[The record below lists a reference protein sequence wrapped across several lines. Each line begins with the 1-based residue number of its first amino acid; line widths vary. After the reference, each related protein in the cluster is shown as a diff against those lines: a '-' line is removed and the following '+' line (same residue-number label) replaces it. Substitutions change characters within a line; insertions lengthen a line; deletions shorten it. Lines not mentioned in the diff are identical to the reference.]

1 MKKSS
6 LFSLIIS
13 GIFLQVS
20 VSAQPW
26 MKPSI
31 TSVRKEVQKPNFYN
45 VQEKFN
51 NYWKD
56 REVSMKEAEN
66 AEEGGYEQF
75 KRWEWFMKQ
84 RTFPSGQFPQPDI
97 LFREYKRYQQ
107 THPVANLRTASPN
120 WSFIGPAVVPGG
132 GGGAGRVNVIRFD
145 PNNSQNIFAGAASGG
160 LWKSTDG
167 GLSWSSNTD
176 LLPAL
181 SIADMAINPRN
192 TDTMYIAT
200 GDGYGYEY
208 LNDFW
213 GGTYSA
219 GVLMSVDGGVTWN
232 STGLSYSQSQTDI
245 IQRIVV
251 SPIHPE
257 IVMIATRNGIFRSD
271 DGGATWSLVQS
282 GHYYDIE
289 FNTANADV
297 VYSTDNS
304 SLYRSLDG
312 GQTWS
317 QLYQGLCTGRIS
329 IATTAANDNVI
340 YALCETGTFYRS
352 NDGGLSFTQ
361 PGSPQTTFY
370 GYYDCV
376 LAASQVD
383 ENTIYCGGLGIS
395 KSNDGGNSWQSAAN
409 NGGGGDYVHADN
421 HFLDF
426 LPGSNTT
433 IFSGNDGGVFKTDDA
448 GSSWT
453 DLSNSLGIKQYY
465 RMGQSSTDPYLI
477 YAGAQD
483 NGTDRLKNGV
493 WEQVSGADGMEC
505 LVDYTNDDVV
515 YVSSQNGYVQRSTD
529 GGASFNFIAP
539 GGGAWVTPFI
549 IDPVDPQT
557 LYGGFFDLQ
566 KTTDGGSTWNSIT
579 SNATFNGDV
588 IAIAISRSNTNVL
601 YAASLGAIF
610 RTDNGGVSWTDIS
623 PGLPVNSVGITYIA
637 VCDTNPQKVWVT
649 FTGYSN
655 GEKVYMSTDGGANW
669 NNISGSLPNIPVNC
683 VVYQNQSDDVLY
695 IGTDFGV
702 FYRDSAAVDW
712 IPYNGGLPNVIVSE
726 LEIQYS
732 AGKLRAATYGR
743 GIWEADLN
751 GAVPILLDAGI
762 SQILSPS
769 GTSCDSVQI
778 PQFKIRNYGSDTLFT
793 ANVYYQ
799 IDGGAIQ
806 LYVWTGVLSRGDEDL
821 ITLPAQTFSGGNH
834 VFSVYTSDPNGGTDQ
849 YTFNDIRSISFTM
862 NTNQFPI
869 PFTEDFQAVLLPPA
883 NWTLNDPSGLL
894 QLDNTTGGFGLS
906 STSIFANFFYTSSG
920 SVGALS
926 TPQFDLS
933 SALAPAILSF
943 NLAYAP
949 YGTGFEDSLVIS
961 VSTDC
966 GNTFNRIY
974 EKGPLDIATTTT
986 NSNVFVPG
994 ASEWRRDSID
1004 ISSLIGNSGVLFR
1017 FDAISGY
1024 GNNLYL
1030 DDINVSD
1037 ASTGVNSPVLSDKV
1051 MVYPNP
1057 VTDVLKIAFN
1067 ASSGNNYF
1075 VRITDVTGR
1084 QVMIK
1089 EVRSSSGLI
1098 NTSLDLS
1105 GLDAGMYQYSIIKNN
1120 SVQHSGKIVKS

>member
-317 QLYQGLCTGRIS
+317 QLYQGICTGRIS

-539 GGGAWVTPFI
+539 GRRCMG
-549 IDPVDPQT
+549 DP
-557 LYGGFFDLQ
+557 
-566 KTTDGGSTWNSIT
+566 
-579 SNATFNGDV
+579 
-588 IAIAISRSNTNVL
+588 
-601 YAASLGAIF
+601 
-610 RTDNGGVSWTDIS
+610 
-623 PGLPVNSVGITYIA
+623 
-637 VCDTNPQKVWVT
+637 
-649 FTGYSN
+649 
-655 GEKVYMSTDGGANW
+655 
-669 NNISGSLPNIPVNC
+669 
-683 VVYQNQSDDVLY
+683 
-695 IGTDFGV
+695 
-702 FYRDSAAVDW
+702 
-712 IPYNGGLPNVIVSE
+712 
-726 LEIQYS
+726 
-732 AGKLRAATYGR
+732 
-743 GIWEADLN
+743 
-751 GAVPILLDAGI
+751 
-762 SQILSPS
+762 
-769 GTSCDSVQI
+769 
-778 PQFKIRNYGSDTLFT
+778 
-793 ANVYYQ
+793 
-799 IDGGAIQ
+799 
-806 LYVWTGVLSRGDEDL
+806 
-821 ITLPAQTFSGGNH
+821 
-834 VFSVYTSDPNGGTDQ
+834 
-849 YTFNDIRSISFTM
+849 
-862 NTNQFPI
+862 
-869 PFTEDFQAVLLPPA
+869 
-883 NWTLNDPSGLL
+883 
-894 QLDNTTGGFGLS
+894 
-906 STSIFANFFYTSSG
+906 
-920 SVGALS
+920 
-926 TPQFDLS
+926 
-933 SALAPAILSF
+933 
-943 NLAYAP
+943 
-949 YGTGFEDSLVIS
+949 
-961 VSTDC
+961 
-966 GNTFNRIY
+966 IY
-974 EKGPLDIATTTT
+974 
-986 NSNVFVPG
+986 
-994 ASEWRRDSID
+994 
-1004 ISSLIGNSGVLFR
+1004 
-1017 FDAISGY
+1017 
-1024 GNNLYL
+1024 
-1030 DDINVSD
+1030 
-1037 ASTGVNSPVLSDKV
+1037 
-1051 MVYPNP
+1051 
-1057 VTDVLKIAFN
+1057 
-1067 ASSGNNYF
+1067 
-1075 VRITDVTGR
+1075 
-1084 QVMIK
+1084 
-1089 EVRSSSGLI
+1089 
-1098 NTSLDLS
+1098 
-1105 GLDAGMYQYSIIKNN
+1105 
-1120 SVQHSGKIVKS
+1120 H